1 MNFDSEKA
9 ERTIIKL
16 LDESGPIGMGF
27 LTECGFISA
36 AHCLPKMP
44 EPDNLSDAVKVK
56 IKNLS
61 GLESYALVSGAE
73 PCLDLTILSDCSG
86 SGIGVDLAPV
96 ELNEYHQ
103 LLQSTEK
110 TQINLEEPELEKE
123 IIVYIYNHKGQ
134 WLEGRTVFLNPFSL
148 GLVINLSNQNE
159 RIERGTSGAP
169 VFDSEGQV
177 LGVVNVA
184 SENSPEGMM
193 AYLANCLP
201 GWALKELKLLQT

>member
-1 MNFDSEKA
+1 MNFDLKKA
-9 ERTIIKL
+9 QKSL
-16 LDESGPIGMGF
+16 VKVSGGTNSLGMGF
-27 LTECGFISA
+27 LTECGFVSA
-36 AHCLPKMP
+36 AHCLPRI
-44 EPDNLSDAVKVK
+44 PDPNDLSEAVKVK

-61 GLESYALVSGAE
+61 ELESYALVSGVE
-73 PCLDLTILSDCSG
+73 PCLDLAILSDSSS

-96 ELNEYHQ
+96 EMEEYFQ
-103 LLQSTEK
+103 LLRNMEEA
-110 TQINLEEPELEKE
+110 QIYLEEPELEKE

-134 WLEGRTVFLNPFSL
+134 WLEGRTVFLNPISL

-169 VFDSEGQV
+169 VFNAEGQV

-184 SENSPEGMM
+184 IENSPEGMM